1 MDINSMY
8 DSGHIYTMA
17 RFAQGGMNR
26 VTFSILNLYLWAW
39 YFLLET
45 SLHSLLFKY
54 CDSCFS

>member
-26 VTFSILNLYLWAW
+26 VTFSILNLYL
-39 YFLLET
+39 
-45 SLHSLLFKY
+45 
-54 CDSCFS
+54 